1 MFHNSQKKQK
11 SQDIPKFGCIRYSSK
26 NIGDE
31 IQSVAACR
39 FLPQIDYYVSR
50 ERMDEF
56 HSENSEKVKVI
67 MNAWWMWQPNH
78 FPPSSDIDPLFISF
92 HLREAIRNKKFMTP
106 DTIEYLKAHAPI
118 GCRDKG
124 TAKFFQENGIDSY
137 FSGCL
142 TMTLLPNENIKKQA
156 GDYILCVDTP
166 PDVEKIVQERAD
178 KPVFNISRMLMPV
191 FTSIERLEVAKV
203 MLYAYHNAACIITP
217 RLHVGLPGIAFHT
230 PVCMLSTSDRK
241 DEVLT
246 RRGRFEGL
254 EDVFNEVDVNEFL
267 EAPVYDI
274 NNPPENPE
282 NYIAL
287 RDALVEKC
295 TAFTGYDSHKPVF
308 EDDYNPLITL
318 LGLLSYSQEKQT
330 RSIYFSK
337 SKEIISVL
345 YDKVDNGKTRHDLE
359 Y

>member
-1 MFHNSQKKQK
+1 MFHNSKKNSQKNQ
-11 SQDIPKFGCIRYSSK
+11 KFGCIRYSST

-39 FLPQIDYYVSR
+39 FLPQIDYYVPR
-50 ERMDEF
+50 ERMDKF

-78 FPPSSDIDPLFISF
+78 FPPSADIDPLFISF
-92 HLREAIRNKKFMTP
+92 HLREGIRNEKFMTNK
-106 DTIEYLKAHAPI
+106 TIEYLKAHAPI
-118 GCRDKG
+118 GCRD
-124 TAKFFQENGIDSY
+124 TATEKFFKENGIDSY

-142 TMTLLPNENIKKQA
+142 TLTLLPNENIKKKA
-156 GDYILCVDTP
+156 GDYILCVDVP
-166 PDVEKIVQERAD
+166 PDVEKTVRERAE
-178 KPVFNISRMLMPV
+178 KPVYTISRMLMPA

-217 RLHVGLPGIAFHT
+217 RLHVGLPGIAFRT
-230 PVCMLSTSDRK
+230 PVCMLTTDSRE

-246 RRGRFEGL
+246 RRGRFDGL
-254 EDVFNEVDVNEFL
+254 ENVFNEVDVEEFL
-267 EAPVYDI
+267 RAPVYDI

-282 NYIAL
+282 NHIAL

-295 TAFTGYDSHKPVF
+295 TAFTGYDSHEPVF
-308 EDDYNPLITL
+308 GDDYNPLLTL
-318 LGLLSYSQEKQT
+318 LGMLDYSDEKLE
-330 RSIYFSK
+330 RSIYYAK
-337 SKEIISVL
+337 SRQIISVL
-345 YDKVDNGKTRHDLE
+345 YDKVNNKKSRHDLT